1 MKYEIKAIAM
11 LMTLSGVSA
20 FAPNTFSSRVSTNLF
35 DAEADVVTGPDG
47 KAARTKEEDLAL
59 TLAVIMG
66 HDARSVT
73 VTEEQFVAQQTEEAA
88 IVDLD
93 PIDVSIPYS
102 MTFKA
107 FLPDANAMIAYEA
120 SDKSVSFDEF
130 KPTYLADTV
139 AYIKSKQ
146 PVDVSIAY
154 DANAKLAYEASD
166 KSMTFKAF
174 LPKYLEDTV
183 AYIRSKQPI
192 DVSIPY
198 DANAKIAYEA
208 SDKSMTFKA
217 FLPKYLEDTV
227 AYIKSK
233 QPADV
238 SIPYDANAKIAY
250 EASDKSMTFKAFLPK
265 YLEDTVAYIRSSLH
279 QI

>member
-35 DAEADVVTGPDG
+35 ADADVVTGPDG
-47 KAARTKEEDLAL
+47 KAAKSKEEDLAL

-93 PIDVSIPYS
+93 PIDVSIPY
-102 MTFKA
+102 
-107 FLPDANAMIAYEA
+107 DADAMIAYEA
-120 SDKSVSFDEF
+120 SDKSVSFEEF
-130 KPTYLADTV
+130 KPTYLAETV

-146 PVDVSIAY
+146 PV
-154 DANAKLAYEASD
+154 
-166 KSMTFKAF
+166 
-174 LPKYLEDTV
+174 
-183 AYIRSKQPI
+183 

-208 SDKSMTFKA
+208 SDKSISFK
-217 FLPKYLEDTV
+217 E
-227 AYIKSK
+227 
-233 QPADV
+233 
-238 SIPYDANAKIAY
+238 
-250 EASDKSMTFKAFLPK
+250 FLPK
-265 YLEDTVAYIRSSLH
+265 YLEDTVAYIRSKQPVDVSIPYDAPAKLAYEASDKSAKFADFKAKYEADAVADV
-279 QI
+279 IAKKAAKAAE

>member
-35 DAEADVVTGPDG
+35 ADADVVTGPKG

-59 TLAVIMG
+59 TLAIIMG

-73 VTEEQFVAQQTEEAA
+73 VTEEQFVAQKTEEAA

-93 PIDVSIPYS
+93 PIDVSIPY
-102 MTFKA
+102 
-107 FLPDANAMIAYEA
+107 DANAMIAYEA

-130 KPTYLADTV
+130 KPTYLAETV

-146 PVDVSIAY
+146 PVDVSIPY

-166 KSMTFKAF
+166 KSASFADFKA
-174 LPKYLEDTV
+174 K
-183 AYIRSKQPI
+183 
-192 DVSIPY
+192 
-198 DANAKIAYEA
+198 YEA
-208 SDKSMTFKA
+208 DA
-217 FLPKYLEDTV
+217 V
-227 AYIKSK
+227 
-233 QPADV
+233 ADV
-238 SIPYDANAKIAY
+238 IAKKTA
-250 EASDKSMTFKAFLPK
+250 KSA
-265 YLEDTVAYIRSSLH
+265 E
-279 QI
+279 